1 MCFFSSKELAV
12 KLKSQLE
19 EMRRTKE
26 LQESQALESGES
38 RRSEEIVVLTR
49 TDAAGNI
56 RPLEMTTERK
66 HRGKRKKRQKVSI
79 LVGEKTNFE
88 VAFRKR

>member
-1 MCFFSSKELAV
+1 MRFILSKDLAV

-19 EMRRTKE
+19 EMRKTKE
-26 LQESQALESGES
+26 LQESQAVESGES

-49 TDAAGNI
+49 TDAAGNV
-56 RPLEMTTERK
+56 RPLEVTTERE

-79 LVGEKTNFE
+79 
-88 VAFRKR
+88 

>member
-1 MCFFSSKELAV
+1 MRFILSKELAV

-19 EMRRTKE
+19 EMRKTKE
-26 LQESQALESGES
+26 LQESQAVESGES

-49 TDAAGNI
+49 TDAAGNV
-56 RPLEMTTERK
+56 RPLEVTTERE

-79 LVGEKTNFE
+79 
-88 VAFRKR
+88 